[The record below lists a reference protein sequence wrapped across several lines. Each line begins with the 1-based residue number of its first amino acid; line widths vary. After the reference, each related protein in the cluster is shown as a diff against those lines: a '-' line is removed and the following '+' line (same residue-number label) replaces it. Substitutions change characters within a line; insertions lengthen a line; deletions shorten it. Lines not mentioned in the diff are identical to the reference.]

1 MSAVAM
7 FHVRDVEASSRWYQ
21 EILAASS
28 GHGGPDFEM
37 ILDSDGQLILQLHR
51 TGGNEHGPVGP
62 HNGERPGAGVIVYFD
77 EPDLGTALVR
87 ARGIQADVVSE
98 PQWVEL
104 AHHFEM
110 VLRDPDG
117 YLVALV
123 SNP

>member
-21 EILAASS
+21 EVLAASS

-51 TGGNEHGPVGP
+51 AGGHEHGPVGP

-77 EPDLGTALVR
+77 EPDLGAALVR
-87 ARGIQADVVSE
+87 ARGIEADVVSE
-98 PQWVEL
+98 PQWIEL
-104 AHHFEM
+104 AHHSEM
-110 VLRDPDG
+110 VLRDLDG

-123 SNP
+123 SNL

>member
-1 MSAVAM
+1 M

-21 EILAASS
+21 EILGARS

-51 TGGNEHGPVGP
+51 AGGHEHGPVGP
-62 HNGERPGAGVIVYFD
+62 FDGERPGAGVIVIF
-77 EPDLGTALVR
+77 EESDLDAALLR
-87 ARGIQADVVSE
+87 AREIGADVVSE
-98 PQWVEL
+98 PRWIEL
-104 AHHFEM
+104 AHHSEM